1 MARDPLAHPEESVR
15 RLFAYVAYRI
25 GPGPDAEDAVSETIE
40 RALRYRSSYDER
52 KGSPAAWLTAI
63 ASHVLADAARAR
75 QAAGEPVPEPDGE
88 VEDFSPGIERRLDLH
103 EAVALLDGRSR
114 ELLALRYGA
123 DLKAREI
130 AALLGLRTNAVEVAL
145 HRAIARLRETLD
157 EGPPPVEP
165 LEAPAAAPGVR
176 ARIQSWV
183 ATPGVVGDTHRP
195 ETPGPSGK

>member
-1 MARDPLAHPEESVR
+1 MARDPLAHPEESIR

-52 KGSPAAWLTAI
+52 RGSPAAWLTAI

-88 VEDFSPGIERRLDLH
+88 VEDFGPGIERRLDLH
-103 EAVALLDGRSR
+103 EAIAFLDGRSR

-123 DLKAREI
+123 DLKSREI

-145 HRAIARLRETLD
+145 SRAISRLRAILE
-157 EGPPPVEP
+157 EG
-165 LEAPAAAPGVR
+165 APAAERGGAST
-176 ARIQSWV
+176 A
-183 ATPGVVGDTHRP
+183 AF
-195 ETPGPSGK
+195 ETER